1 MRIYISIL
9 VVFTAT
15 GCAPVAPQ
23 FDSRFGASVRSLMSQ
38 QALPEKA
45 RTGGDAFDAAA
56 AHGALSQYRQSFQ
69 APAPVPQ
76 ASFGTAGGASA
87 GK

>member
-15 GCAPVAPQ
+15 GCASVAPQ
-23 FDSRFGASVRSLMSQ
+23 LDSRFGASVRTLMSQ
-38 QALPEKA
+38 QALPAQA
-45 RTGGDAFDAAA
+45 RAGSAFDAAA

>member
-15 GCAPVAPQ
+15 GCAPVSPQ
-23 FDSRFGASVRSLMSQ
+23 LDSRFGASVRTLMAQ
-38 QALPEKA
+38 QALPPTA
-45 RTGGDAFDAAA
+45 RAGGGTFDAAA

-76 ASFGTAGGASA
+76 ASFGSAGGTSA

>member
-1 MRIYISIL
+1 MHACIL
-9 VVFTAT
+9 SLAILIAT
-15 GCAPVAPQ
+15 GCTPVAPQ
-23 FDSRFGASVRSLMSQ
+23 LDSRFGASVRSLMAQ
-38 QALPEKA
+38 QALPPQA
-45 RTGGDAFDAAA
+45 RAGGDGFDAAA

-76 ASFGTAGGASA
+76 AGFGPAGGAGA